1 MAVPCEVKST
11 EEGWLIVFPRVF
23 NPLVEAIRDIEFR
36 ESIFFVYDF
45 YGFETHCVKH
55 VGSLFEDLNL
65 IIGEFEEA

>member
-1 MAVPCEVKST
+1 
-11 EEGWLIVFPRVF
+11 
-23 NPLVEAIRDIEFR
+23 VEAIRDIEFR
-36 ESIFFVYDF
+36 ESIFFDYDF